1 MSFVALSAIS
11 FEDMTLMWE
20 GDFVSI
26 FSMRPASTMIVG
38 SVTVAFVAVTSSDAI
53 RYVIIVF
60 FFEKAFCTSFSHY
73 IKLQSA
79 AC

>member
-53 RYVIIVF
+53 RYVIIVS
-60 FFEKAFCTSFSHY
+60 FEKAFCTSFSHY